1 MNQTRAHIQIQIGSI
16 LVLAITCIFN
26 VCAGNVTYSYDSL
39 NRLTNVD
46 YGNGSVISYNYDPAG
61 NRLTY
66 SAVVSS
72 DTTPPTIVITS
83 PTTGPGY
90 TNTTATINLS
100 GTASDNVGV
109 TLVTWQNYSGGLGVA
124 TGTNSWSITGIPL
137 KPGANVISV
146 TAYDA
151 AGNSTPATLT
161 VSFAT
166 GGTGTT
172 TSTVF
177 TETGSGSTIDPT
189 KWTTSGSTVT
199 ESGGMMQVLTTVT
212 DGGGLLTSLP
222 IPINST
228 GDITISRNVLV
239 HYANANYV
247 GDICMEF
254 GNTPWAAVFYANATY
269 SGTGDEPRYGTF
281 IGRNTD
287 VPAGAHFN
295 CIEIG
300 HNADTSA
307 AFPVLWDTWFSEK
320 IIYSPTTGYL
330 QYFVN
335 GQQFTN
341 YFIGIMPPTNNPTLQ
356 LGFRAWGWNTGHEEL
371 FSNLVVSQIAP
382 ASVSAPLSQIAG
394 YSRLA
399 NGVFRLT
406 MNGPVGSNYVIYAS
420 SDLKYWTPLYT
431 NTVPPAGLIT
441 FVDPSASGYP
451 QRFYRAVPLGTAVTV
466 VPPPPTPQLTGISV
480 TAGGQFEFYLNGPV
494 GSNYVVQV
502 SSNLVNWVNLETNA
516 IPGGGVNV
524 YDFPIQKTQSQIF
537 YRALPVP

>member
-1 MNQTRAHIQIQIGSI
+1 VVFYFS
-16 LVLAITCIFN
+16 LITE
-26 VCAGNVTYSYDSL
+26 CAAVSYQYDSL

-46 YGNGSVISYNYDPAG
+46 YGNGSVISYTYDPAG

-72 DTTPPTIVITS
+72 DTTPPTIAITS
-83 PTTGPGY
+83 PTTGPAY
-90 TNTTATINLS
+90 TNSTATINLS

-124 TGTNSWSITGIPL
+124 TGRNSWNITGIPL
-137 KPGANVISV
+137 KPGANVIYV

-166 GGTGTT
+166 GGTSTT

-189 KWTTSGSTVT
+189 KWTTSGNTVV

-212 DGGGLLTSLP
+212 DQGGVLTSVP
-222 IPINST
+222 IPINQH
-228 GDITISRNVLV
+228 GDITITRSVLL
-239 HYANANYV
+239 HYANQYFAGRMNLQFGGLGAAGIYYANY
-247 GDICMEF
+247 IWA
-254 GNTPWAAVFYANATY
+254 GNPSYGWE
-269 SGTGDEPRYGTF
+269 DRYGF
-281 IGRNTD
+281 YILRNN
-287 VPAGAHFN
+287 AYIIN
-295 CIEIG
+295 QS
-300 HNADTSA
+300 ADTDLA
-307 AFPVLWDTWFSEK
+307 GPFTPLWDAWFREK
-320 IIYSPTTGYL
+320 IIYSPDTGNF
-330 QYFVN
+330 QYFTN
-335 GQQFTN
+335 GTLVADYN
-341 YFIGIMPPTNNPTLQ
+341 IGAMPPTNNPTLQ
-356 LGFRAWGWNTGHEEL
+356 LNFTAWGWYTGHEQI
-371 FSNLVVSQIAP
+371 FSNLVVSQAVP
-382 ASVSAPLSQIAG
+382 ATASALLNQIAG

-406 MNGPVGSNYVIYAS
+406 LNGTVGSNYVIYAS

-441 FVDPSASGYP
+441 FVDPSAGGYP
-451 QRFYRAVPLGTAVTV
+451 KRFYRAVPLGTAVTLQ
-466 VPPPPTPQLTGISV
+466 PPPPTPQLTGISV
-480 TAGGQFEFYLNGPV
+480 TAGGQFEFSLNGPV

-537 YRALPVP
+537 YRALPAP

>member
-1 MNQTRAHIQIQIGSI
+1 MSYIKTFCFLICALVTGS
-16 LVLAITCIFN
+16 N
-26 VCAGNVTYSYDSL
+26 VFGVSYSYDSL

-46 YGNGSVISYNYDPAG
+46 YGNGSVISYTYDAAG

-66 SAVVSS
+66 SGVVSS
-72 DTTPPTIVITS
+72 DTTPPTIAITS
-83 PTTGPGY
+83 PTTGPAY
-90 TNTTATINLS
+90 TNSTATINLS

-172 TSTVF
+172 TSTTNTAFSDNF
-177 TETGSGSTIDPT
+177 TGNVINSNVWS
-189 KWTTSGSTVT
+189 WWGSTVIQT
-199 ESGGMMQVLTTVT
+199 NQTMEVMTTVT
-212 DGGGLLTSLP
+212 DKPGTLTNKPFAIS
-222 IPINST
+222 ST
-228 GDITISRNVLV
+228 GLITISRRVFLHLDTPYSYNGGTHFFTGVFAINVPGV
-239 HYANANYV
+239 PQ
-247 GDICMEF
+247 F
-254 GNTPWAAVFYANATY
+254 GVQYCDYDYSNSSLKPAYGFFIFKNGGSATSIAGQTNVS
-269 SGTGDEPRYGTF
+269 SGVT
-281 IGRNTD
+281 
-287 VPAGAHFN
+287 A
-295 CIEIG
+295 
-300 HNADTSA
+300 
-307 AFPVLWDTWFSEK
+307 LWDTWFNEK
-320 IIYSPTTGYL
+320 IIYDPATGQL
-330 QYFVN
+330 QYFINNALQITFNV
-335 GQQFTN
+335 GAVPTSP
-341 YFIGIMPPTNNPTLQ
+341 PPTMSFYFQ
-356 LGFRAWGWNTGHEEL
+356 AYGWWTTHYQW
-371 FSNLVVSQIAP
+371 FQNLLVTQASSSVSG
-382 ASVSAPLSQIAG
+382 SAPLSQIAG

-537 YRALPVP
+537 YRAVPAP